1 MSSFNNRTVKI
12 QHTTQYNLRQGNEE
26 GLRGWRKGS
35 YGVAI
40 TDNPSKT
47 MEKKNTKQNIEE
59 KREIKR

>member
-12 QHTTQYNLRQGNEE
+12 QHTTQYNLREE
-26 GLRGWRKGS
+26 NGKGVSSQRVEGVEKSS

-47 MEKKNTKQNIEE
+47 MKKKEKY
-59 KREIKR
+59 

>member
-12 QHTTQYNLRQGNEE
+12 QHTTQYNLRQGDEE
-26 GLRGWRKGS
+26 ELRGWRKVS
-35 YGVAI
+35 YRVAI